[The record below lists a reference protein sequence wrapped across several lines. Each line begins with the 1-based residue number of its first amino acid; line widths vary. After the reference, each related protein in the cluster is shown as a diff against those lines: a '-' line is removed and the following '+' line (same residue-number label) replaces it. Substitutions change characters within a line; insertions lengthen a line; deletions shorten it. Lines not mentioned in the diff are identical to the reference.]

1 MLRPA
6 RCPLRSPRP
15 ASTGDALRRGCA
27 AIARLSTYPQPG
39 ARLHGF
45 TLQRVKQVPELEL
58 TALHLRHDKTGAEY
72 LHIAR
77 DDTNNVFS
85 IGFKTNPPDA
95 TGVPHILEHTT
106 LCGSERYPIRDP
118 FFKMLPR
125 SLSNFMNAW
134 TFPDH
139 TGYPFATTNAQD
151 FKNLM
156 SVYLDATLHP
166 LLKESDFTQE
176 GWRIGPENPL
186 AAEADDPS
194 AKKLVFKG
202 VVYNE
207 MKGQMSDASYLFY
220 TNFQHHLFPAI
231 HNSGGDPQKITDLT
245 WEQLRKFH
253 ADHYHPSNAKILT
266 YGDMPLTEHLKEV
279 DVRLNSFD
287 KIKVDQEVKA
297 PITLDAPKDI
307 VVSGPLDPL
316 VSPDRQYKTS
326 VTWLMGDTADSAEN
340 FALGVLS
347 SLLMSGY
354 GSPLYRNLIESG
366 LGADFSANTGYDSAG
381 RRGVFSVGLDAV
393 KADDVIKVHE
403 AIANTFREVRQKG
416 FDKIKVDGI
425 LHQLELSL
433 KHKTAN
439 FGMGILQRL
448 KPSWFNGI
456 DPMEALAWQDTV
468 DAFQAKHAKG
478 DYLES
483 LIEKYL
489 FTDNTLTFT
498 MQPSETFSQELVEE
512 ENQRLAS
519 KILETTNQFSS
530 EEEAQQYLEKRELQ
544 LLEVQ
549 EKARNED
556 LSCLPTV
563 HVKDIPREKERKPLR
578 YTDLDGVTVQW
589 REAPTNGLTY
599 FRAVHK
605 LQDLPDE
612 LRELIPLYT
621 SAIMRL
627 GTKTKTMEQ
636 LEELIKLKTGG
647 ISVGYHSSQSPLSLE
662 AYEEGMA
669 FSGYAFDR
677 NIPDMYE
684 LLRTIIQETDF
695 DGSEAEK
702 KIRELL
708 QSSASGAINSIAE
721 SGHSFAMRY
730 AEAGISPVGRL
741 TEETGGLTQ
750 VKLTTSLASLESLAE
765 VIRKLKAIQAFT
777 IANSSQLRVA
787 LNCGPES
794 ATPNQDALHHFLSK
808 LPKSVDVPT
817 STQQAQYPRNAKSF
831 FPLPYQVY
839 YSARAAPTV
848 PYTDPSSAPLEILAK
863 LLTFKQLHPEIREKG
878 GAYGGGAYAR
888 GLGGVFGMYS
898 YRDPNPQ
905 NSMKIMSEAGQ
916 WARERAWTAQ
926 DLEEAK
932 LSAFQGYDAPQ
943 SVSREGMRLFLSG
956 VTDDMLQERRERLLD
971 VTAEQVKTVADQF
984 LVKRASESSVAI
996 LGLKKDWVTEAN
1008 GWEFRDLGM
1017 AAEKIEEAAQMQE
1030 GLAATVP

>member
-1 MLRPA
+1 
-6 RCPLRSPRP
+6 
-15 ASTGDALRRGCA
+15 
-27 AIARLSTYPQPG
+27 
-39 ARLHGF
+39 
-45 TLQRVKQVPELEL
+45 
-58 TALHLRHDKTGAEY
+58 
-72 LHIAR
+72 
-77 DDTNNVFS
+77 
-85 IGFKTNPPDA
+85 
-95 TGVPHILEHTT
+95 
-106 LCGSERYPIRDP
+106 
-118 FFKMLPR
+118 MLPR

-166 LLKESDFTQE
+166 LLKENDFTQE

-186 AAEADDPS
+186 AAKTDDPS
-194 AKKLVFKG
+194 AKRLVFKG

-220 TNFQHHLFPAI
+220 TKFQDHLFPAI
-231 HNSGGDPQKITDLT
+231 NNSGGDPQKITDLT

-266 YGDMPLTEHLKEV
+266 YGDMPLTEHLREV
-279 DVRLNSFD
+279 DSRLTGFD
-287 KIKVDQEVKA
+287 QIAVDQEVKG
-297 PITLDAPKDI
+297 PITLNAPKDI
-307 VVSGPLDPL
+307 VVSGPTDPL
-316 VSPDRQYKTS
+316 VPQDKQYKTS
-326 VTWLMGDTADSAEN
+326 VTWLMGDTADSVEN

-393 KADDVIKVHE
+393 KADDVKKVQE
-403 AIANTFREVRQKG
+403 AIVKTFHEVRENG
-416 FDKIKVDGI
+416 FEKIKVDGI

-456 DPMEALAWQDTV
+456 DPMEALAWQETV
-468 DAFQAKHAKG
+468 DAFQAKHAEG
-478 DYLES
+478 GYLEG

-512 ENQRLAS
+512 ESHRLAS
-519 KILETTNQFSS
+519 KILETTKQFSS
-530 EEEAQQYLEKRELQ
+530 EAEAQQYLEKRELD

-578 YTDLDGVTVQW
+578 NTNLDGVNVQW

-621 SAIMRL
+621 NALMRL
-627 GTKTKTMEQ
+627 GTKSKTMEQ

-662 AYEEGMA
+662 ASEEGMA

-695 DGSEAEK
+695 DGPEAEK

-721 SGHSFAMRY
+721 SGHSYAMRY

-741 TEETGGLTQ
+741 AEETGGLTQ
-750 VKLTTSLASLESLAE
+750 VKLTTSLASLESLE
-765 VIRKLKAIQAFT
+765 DVIKKLKAIQSFT
-777 IANSSQLRVA
+777 IANSNQMRVA

-794 ATPNQDALHHFLSK
+794 ANPNQEALRQFLST

-817 STQQAQYPRNAKSF
+817 TTQQAQFPRNAKSF

-839 YSARAAPTV
+839 YSARAVPTV
-848 PYTDPSSAPLEILAK
+848 PYADPSSAPLEILAK

-916 WARERAWTAQ
+916 WARERAWTGQ

-971 VTAEQVKTVADQF
+971 VTAEQVKTVADKF
-984 LVKRASESSVAI
+984 LVQRASEASVAI
-996 LGLKKDWVTEAN
+996 LGEKKDWVTEAN

-1030 GLAATVP
+1030 GLAAAAAP

>member
-1 MLRPA
+1 
-6 RCPLRSPRP
+6 
-15 ASTGDALRRGCA
+15 
-27 AIARLSTYPQPG
+27 
-39 ARLHGF
+39 
-45 TLQRVKQVPELEL
+45 
-58 TALHLRHDKTGAEY
+58 
-72 LHIAR
+72 
-77 DDTNNVFS
+77 
-85 IGFKTNPPDA
+85 
-95 TGVPHILEHTT
+95 
-106 LCGSERYPIRDP
+106 
-118 FFKMLPR
+118 MLPR

-139 TGYPFATTNAQD
+139 TAYPFATTNAQD
-151 FKNLM
+151 FQNLM
-156 SVYLDATLHP
+156 SVYLDATLNP
-166 LLKESDFTQE
+166 LLKENDFTQE

-186 AAEADDPS
+186 AADTDDPS

-207 MKGQMSDASYLFY
+207 MKGQTSDASYLFY
-220 TNFQHHLFPAI
+220 ARFQDHLFPAI
-231 HNSGGDPQKITDLT
+231 NNSGGDPQKITDLT

-266 YGDMPLTEHLKEV
+266 YGDMPLADHLREV
-279 DVRLNSFD
+279 NARLSSFD

-297 PITLDAPKDI
+297 PIELNSPKD
-307 VVSGPLDPL
+307 VTVPGPLDPL
-316 VSPDRQYKTS
+316 VPQDKQYKTS
-326 VTWLMGDTADSAEN
+326 VTWLMGDTADSVEN

-347 SLLMSGY
+347 SLLMNGY

-381 RRGVFSVGLDAV
+381 RRGVFSIGLDAV
-393 KADDVIKVHE
+393 KAEDVPKVRE
-403 AIANTFREVRQKG
+403 AIIKTFHESRQNG
-416 FDKIKVDGI
+416 FDKIKVNGI

-439 FGMGILQRL
+439 FGMGIMQRL

-456 DPMEALAWQDTV
+456 DPMDALAWQETV
-468 DAFQAKHAKG
+468 DAFQKKYAEG

-489 FTDNTLTFT
+489 LTENTLTFT
-498 MQPSETFSQELVEE
+498 MKPSETYSQELVEE
-512 ENQRLAS
+512 ESQRLAQ
-519 KILETTNQFSS
+519 KIAETTSKFSS
-530 EEEAQQYLEKRELQ
+530 EEEAQKYLEKRELE

-578 YTDLDGVTVQW
+578 HTNIGHVKVQW

-599 FRAVHK
+599 FRAVHR
-605 LQDLPDE
+605 LENLPDE
-612 LRELIPLYT
+612 LRELIPLFT
-621 SAIMRL
+621 DALMRL

-647 ISVGYHSSQSPLSLE
+647 ISIGYHSNQSPLSLDS
-662 AYEEGMA
+662 YEEGIA

-684 LLRTIIQETDF
+684 LLRTILQETDF
-695 DGSEAEK
+695 ESPEAEK

-708 QSSASGAINSIAE
+708 QASSSGAVNNIAS
-721 SGHSFAMRY
+721 SGHSYAMRY
-730 AEAGISPVGRL
+730 AEAGITSVGRL
-741 TEETGGLTQ
+741 AEQTGGLTQ
-750 VKLTTSLASLESLAE
+750 VKLTTRLASLESLSD
-765 VIRKLKAIQAFT
+765 VIQKLQAIQSFV
-777 IANSSQLRVA
+777 IANSPNFRVA

-794 ATPNQDALHHFLSK
+794 ATPNQDALANFLNS
-808 LPKSVDVPT
+808 LPSSVSVPT
-817 STQQAQYPRNAKSF
+817 TPQENTYPRNAKSF

-839 YSARAAPTV
+839 YSARAVRTV
-848 PYTDPSSAPLEILAK
+848 PYTDAASAPLEILAK
-863 LLTFKQLHPEIREKG
+863 LLTFKSLHPEIREKG

-905 NSMKIMSEAGQ
+905 NSMKVMGEAGA
-916 WARERAWTAQ
+916 WARDRTWSAQ

-956 VTDDMLQERRERLLD
+956 VTDDMLQTRRERVLD
-971 VTAEQVKTVADQF
+971 VTAEQVQRAADAF
-984 LVKRASESSVAI
+984 LVQRAGDANLAI
-996 LGLKKDWVTEAN
+996 LGEKKEWACAQN

-1017 AAEKIEEAAQMQE
+1017 VEKMDEVGGVAGVAGAAGAAGAAGEAA
-1030 GLAATVP
+1030 AA